1 MAEIRWHGHNCFR
14 VRGREATVLTDPV
27 GRNTGYAMGK
37 QNADIVTISH
47 SHPGHTNLNALR
59 PEFRVVDGPGE
70 YEISNVFLTG
80 VRTYHDDRKGADL
93 GYNTAFLFELE
104 DMTFCHLGDLGHP
117 LTTDQAEILSQCDI
131 LMIPIGG
138 PPTLT
143 PELAVDIV
151 SMLEP
156 KVILPMQFA
165 TALGD
170 SDRMTIED
178 FAKALGSKPP
188 EPLDKLTLKKSD
200 LTETPTLIVLQPDA
214 EVAKR

>member
-14 VRGREATVLTDPV
+14 VRSREATIVTDPV
-27 GRNTGYAMGK
+27 GRNTGYAMAK

-47 SHPGHTNLNALR
+47 PHPGHNNLNALR
-59 PEFRVVDGPGE
+59 PDFRVVEGPGE

-80 VRTYHDDRKGADL
+80 VRTYHDDNKGSEL

-104 DMTFCHLGDLGHP
+104 DMTFCHLGDLGHG
-117 LTTDQAEILSQCDI
+117 LTTDQAEILSECDI

-143 PELAVDIV
+143 PSMAVDV
-151 SMLEP
+151 VAMLEP
-156 KVILPMQFA
+156 KLIIPMQFA
-165 TALGD
+165 TAIGD
-170 SDRMTIED
+170 TDRMTIED

-188 EPLDKLTLKKSD
+188 EALDKLTLKKSD
-200 LTETPTLIVLQPDA
+200 LTETPTLVILQPDS